1 MEVEHLLDPL
11 FLFNPSCSSSSRS
24 LLRGGRSSGRRM
36 QWRAA
41 AKGKGRPSKGKWG
54 GGGWR
59 PRKGKKGGAT
69 TRVLW
74 EKETTPQ
81 MSPDFASNG
90 PQPFPSSTHRRST
103 FGQHF
108 FRILHSTPL
117 KKNSSSNSTTPSKT
131 PKVPHIAPPFKT
143 WVHYWS

>member
-1 MEVEHLLDPL
+1 MGKNISLILSSSSIQRAPPLLDP
-11 FLFNPSCSSSSRS
+11 CCV
-24 LLRGGRSSGRRM
+24 GGDLEGGGSSGGWL
-36 QWRAA
+36 QGEGGGA
-41 AKGKGRPSKGKWG
+41 AKGGEK
-54 GGGWR
+54 GGWR
-59 PRKGKKGGAT
+59 PRKGKNRGAT

-90 PQPFPSSTHRRST
+90 PQLFPSSTHRGST
-103 FGQHF
+103 FGQYF
-108 FRILHSTPL
+108 FGILHSTPL

-131 PKVPHIAPPFKT
+131 PKVPHIAPPFET

>member
-1 MEVEHLLDPL
+1 VE
-11 FLFNPSCSSSSRS
+11 
-24 LLRGGRSSGRRM
+24 GGC
-36 QWRAA
+36 
-41 AKGKGRPSKGKWG
+41 KGKGEGRPS
-54 GGGWR
+54 
-59 PRKGKKGGAT
+59 KGKKGGAT

-108 FRILHSTPL
+108 FGILQSAHHTWEA
-117 KKNSSSNSTTPSKT
+117 
-131 PKVPHIAPPFKT
+131 KVACMT
-143 WVHYWS
+143 GAMG